1 MELRQIRSFLSIAE
15 TLHFGRTAELIH
27 LSQPALSLQIRALE
41 EEVGVRLF
49 ERNRRKTTLTAA
61 GFAFR
66 DDATRALSQLDQAV
80 RRARLAADGKLGLLR
95 IGFISTAGSEIVPNI
110 VRQFRELNPEVE
122 FSLRA
127 ITTADQVR
135 MLETGSLDIGFL
147 RLPIGGHATL
157 DVVTVHREPF
167 VLVVPASHKL
177 AKRKR
182 VRLSEV
188 SGQDFVMYERAY
200 APGFHDLI
208 FGMLRDAGIVPNIS
222 QTAAEIATL
231 ISLVDAHMGIAIL
244 PASAVKHSVASVIA
258 CEIADEIPMSEI
270 ALVVSKRVRAAVV
283 DNFRIFCAERV
294 RSGEEL
300 FIRSSKLTPAPNTP
314 AQCYRWCIGC
324 TEKRRQRRDAELRGG
339 FVDRLTAE
347 RWRSRRASFLTSMY
361 GVVPSH
367 FLGCLHNY
375 PY

>member
-61 GFAFR
+61 GLAFR
-66 DDATRALSQLDQAV
+66 DDAAAALSRLDQAI
-80 RRARLAADGKLGLLR
+80 RRARLAANGKLGLLR
-95 IGFISTAGSEIVPNI
+95 IGFISTVGTEIVPNI
-110 VRQFRELNPEVE
+110 VRQFGELNPEVE

-127 ITTADQVR
+127 ITTADQVQ
-135 MLETGSLDIGFL
+135 MLETGSLDIGFF
-147 RLPIGGHATL
+147 RLPIGAHSAL

-188 SGQDFVMYERAY
+188 SDQNFVMYERNY

-208 FGMLRDAGIVPNIS
+208 VGMLRDARIVPNVS
-222 QTAAEIATL
+222 QTAAEISTL
-231 ISLVDAHMGIAIL
+231 ISLVAAHMGIAIL
-244 PASAVKHSVASVIA
+244 PASAVEHRAASVIA
-258 CEIADEIPMSEI
+258 CNIVDKIPMSEI
-270 ALVVSKRVRAAVV
+270 GIAVSKRVQAAVV
-283 DNFRIFCAERV
+283 DNFRSFALR
-294 RSGEEL
+294 
-300 FIRSSKLTPAPNTP
+300 KL
-314 AQCYRWCIGC
+314 G
-324 TEKRRQRRDAELRGG
+324 
-339 FVDRLTAE
+339 
-347 RWRSRRASFLTSMY
+347 RA
-361 GVVPSH
+361 
-367 FLGCLHNY
+367 N
-375 PY
+375 

>member
-1 MELRQIRSFLSIAE
+1 MELRQIRSFLSITE

-41 EEVGVRLF
+41 EEVGARLF

-66 DDATRALSQLDQAV
+66 DDAAAALSQLDQAI
-80 RRARLAADGKLGLLR
+80 RKARLAATGKLGLLR

-110 VRQFRELNPEVE
+110 IRQFRGLNPEVE

-127 ITTADQVR
+127 ITTCGQVQ

-147 RLPIGGHATL
+147 RLPIGGHSAL
-157 DVVTVHREPF
+157 DIVTVHREPF

-188 SGQDFVMYERAY
+188 SGQDFVMYERPH

-208 FGMLRDAGIVPNIS
+208 CGMLRDARSVPNVS
-222 QTAAEIATL
+222 QTAAEMSTL
-231 ISLVDAHMGIAIL
+231 ISLVDAHMAVAIL
-244 PASAVKHSVASVIA
+244 PASAVKHSVAPVIA
-258 CEIADEIPMSEI
+258 CEIVDQIPMSEI
-270 ALVVSKRVRAAVV
+270 GIAVSKRVRAAVV
-283 DNFRIFCAERV
+283 DNFRSFALKNLSRARNSLHAN
-294 RSGEEL
+294 RS
-300 FIRSSKLTPAPNTP
+300 
-314 AQCYRWCIGC
+314 
-324 TEKRRQRRDAELRGG
+324 
-339 FVDRLTAE
+339 
-347 RWRSRRASFLTSMY
+347 
-361 GVVPSH
+361 
-367 FLGCLHNY
+367 
-375 PY
+375 